1 MTTFSPLRPLKNQS
15 GQQVTEAI
23 LIMVVFMAM
32 TLMVAQYF
40 KSQEVLKN
48 LVTGPWTNLAG
59 MLQNGV
65 WQPAQSGA
73 LSHPNGHSR
82 HISIQGESAR

>member
-1 MTTFSPLRPLKNQS
+1 MIRARRILANQS
-15 GQQVTEAI
+15 GQQVVEAV
-23 LIMVVFMAM
+23 LIMVVFMAF
-32 TLMVAQYF
+32 TVAVAQFF
-40 KSQEVLKN
+40 KGQEVLQK

-65 WQPAQSGA
+65 WQPVQRGA
-73 LSHPNGHSR
+73 ISHPNGHSR